1 MRILVAE
8 DEIFSRQLLER
19 ALKKFGHEIV
29 SVGDGIEA
37 WTQLKLLNF
46 RVVISDWMMPELDG
60 LELCRQIRG
69 RQGAD
74 YVYFILLTGQKRSQ
88 ENLQEAIE
96 AGVDDF
102 LSKPFEPN
110 EVLTRLR
117 VAERIL
123 QYTTTIR
130 QLAEILPV
138 CSYCKKIRN
147 DNQYWQRMEE
157 FFNQATGV
165 DFSHSICPDCYAT
178 HVQPQ
183 LDELK
188 AEMEKARSGQASE
201 SQE

>member
-60 LELCRQIRG
+60 LELCRRIRG

>member
-37 WTQLKLLNF
+37 WTQIKLLNF

-60 LELCRQIRG
+60 LELCRRIRG